1 MNLNPT
7 SFNTNFIRIPLLSIA
22 LIALTNTAIAGGS
35 INGHSIMDDYLKDK
49 VSTRAALSTSK
60 LSTSITINNN
70 ALVFNRGATDVDNDD
85 FDKKFSFA
93 KTLTSIRNSSGA
105 TTNSTDTQLLNS
117 LLNTLKSAQKPMALW
132 KWIYKKEKK
141 KSLFQPCRQPQ
152 YSTVLT

>member
-1 MNLNPT
+1 MNPT
-7 SFNTNFIRIPLLSIA
+7 SFNASFIRIPLLSIA

-49 VSTRAALSTSK
+49 ASASAVALSTSK

>member
-1 MNLNPT
+1 MNTT

-85 FDKKFSFA
+85 FDEKFSFA
-93 KTLTSIRNSSGA
+93 KTLTSTHKHSQAFA
-105 TTNSTDTQLLNS
+105 TVV
-117 LLNTLKSAQKPMALW
+117 ALQR
-132 KWIYKKEKK
+132 I
-141 KSLFQPCRQPQ
+141 
-152 YSTVLT
+152 VLTLSS